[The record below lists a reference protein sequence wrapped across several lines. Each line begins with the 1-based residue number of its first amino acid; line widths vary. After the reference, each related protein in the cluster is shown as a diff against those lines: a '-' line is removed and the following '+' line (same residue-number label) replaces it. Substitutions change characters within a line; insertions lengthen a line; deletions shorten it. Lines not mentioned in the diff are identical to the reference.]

1 MSGPV
6 NIFEYE
12 KLAEATLEK
21 GEYDFIVGGATD
33 EITVRRT
40 RAVFDSIM
48 IRPRMLVDVS
58 NRDLSTEVL
67 GHKISLPVMLD
78 PAGNH
83 GAAHPEA
90 ELATAKAAGNANTLM
105 ILSSHASR
113 TLEDVASVATGPLW
127 IQQYFFNLF
136 ALTINSM

>member
-12 KLAEATLEK
+12 KLAEAPLEK

-58 NRDLSTEVL
+58 
-67 GHKISLPVMLD
+67 
-78 PAGNH
+78 
-83 GAAHPEA
+83 
-90 ELATAKAAGNANTLM
+90 
-105 ILSSHASR
+105 
-113 TLEDVASVATGPLW
+113 
-127 IQQYFFNLF
+127 Y
-136 ALTINSM
+136 